1 MAAVAVL
8 VVTCPCALS
17 LATPTAMLTTAGLL
31 ARHGVLVRRLQAIES
46 LANIDTVIFDKTGTL
61 TDAAMH
67 LESVQTRS
75 GTSGDQ
81 ALQWAA
87 GLADQSLHPVSRALV
102 SSTFTKASVMDVK
115 EFAGLG
121 LQGWLAESAAD
132 VTGPLRLGSSV
143 FCQVD
148 AAVGS
153 ARRVYLADR
162 QGWLATFEFV
172 ENVRPD
178 ARQTIA
184 TLQLHGLSVYVLSGD
199 AQIAVNR
206 VAEQLGISESN
217 EKNNVIGDCTP
228 EAKLTVM
235 NALQA
240 EGRKVLMV
248 GDGLNDGPT
257 LAAAHVSVAIGSAV
271 PLAQAQSDFVIP
283 GGQLS
288 MLPIMMDHARRTLRI
303 VKQNLAWAAVYNA
316 VGVPLALAGWMPAW
330 LAGLGMALSSLMV
343 MANAARLSSFKA
355 SK

>member
-1 MAAVAVL
+1 

-17 LATPTAMLTTAGLL
+17 LATPAAMLTTAGLL
-31 ARHGVLVRRLQAIES
+31 ARQGVLVRRLQAIES
-46 LANIDTVIFDKTGTL
+46 LADIDTVIFDKTGTL

-67 LESVQTRS
+67 LDSVQTRAGIS
-75 GTSGDQ
+75 ADR

-87 GLADQSLHPVSRALV
+87 GLADQSLHPVSRALA
-102 SSTFTKASVMDVK
+102 SSTLAKASVIDVE

-121 LQGWLAESAAD
+121 LQGRPAESAVD

-153 ARRVYLADR
+153 ARPVYLADHE
-162 QGWLATFEFV
+162 GWLATFEFV
-172 ENVRPD
+172 ENLRPD
-178 ARQTIA
+178 AKNTMA
-184 TLQLHGLSVYVLSGD
+184 TLQWHGLSVYVLSGD

-206 VAEQLGISESN
+206 VAEQLGIGSK
-217 EKNNVIGDCTP
+217 KNRVRGDCTP
-228 EAKLTVM
+228 EAKLRLM
-235 NALQA
+235 KALQA
-240 EGRKVLMV
+240 KGRKVLMV

-288 MLPIMMDHARRTLRI
+288 MLPIMMDHAKRTLRI

-316 VGVPLALAGWMPAW
+316 VGVPLALAGLMPAW